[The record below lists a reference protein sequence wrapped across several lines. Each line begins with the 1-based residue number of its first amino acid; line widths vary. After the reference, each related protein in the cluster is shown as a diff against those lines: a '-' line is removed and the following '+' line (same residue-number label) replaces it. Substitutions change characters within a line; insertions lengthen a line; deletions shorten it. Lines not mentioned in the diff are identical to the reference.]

1 MKQKRPKNKK
11 RTNTINMRNK
21 QTATSATYKP
31 IKSDTNDYQ
40 KSNYD
45 NQTDNKEN
53 NGNIDMSMGLGEEE
67 NNKSKTKT
75 MDQRKDK
82 SSLPKA
88 ATTAGTSS
96 PLPPA
101 QSEVFDSSS
110 DNAMSEMKQ
119 IADMGPDEASK
130 VFSHVEEK
138 QQLDPSTTSVND
150 DTAKKAVPE
159 NNLNINPASN
169 AEPTLQER
177 DRSEME
183 SKEEDI
189 VLIQDVKPDIPQDYK
204 ESENKDQL
212 GESVK
217 FNDESNKEYLSTS
230 LNNDENNNPFISG
243 IKLWQTYNEIW
254 FNAYNEYAKTWMG
267 MFKSGC

>member
-1 MKQKRPKNKK
+1 
-11 RTNTINMRNK
+11 
-21 QTATSATYKP
+21 
-31 IKSDTNDYQ
+31 
-40 KSNYD
+40 
-45 NQTDNKEN
+45 
-53 NGNIDMSMGLGEEE
+53 
-67 NNKSKTKT
+67 
-75 MDQRKDK
+75 
-82 SSLPKA
+82 
-88 ATTAGTSS
+88 
-96 PLPPA
+96 
-101 QSEVFDSSS
+101 
-110 DNAMSEMKQ
+110 
-119 IADMGPDEASK
+119 
-130 VFSHVEEK
+130 
-138 QQLDPSTTSVND
+138 
-150 DTAKKAVPE
+150 
-159 NNLNINPASN
+159 
-169 AEPTLQER
+169 
-177 DRSEME
+177 ME